1 MIEVLYTP
9 DSAVRKPCSILPWV
23 LCSGMLCIGAVSIQA
38 QPSPGLLPSF
48 RKVVLETDVDN
59 PMELQVLPD
68 GRVLFVERFGK
79 VRIWKP
85 NTQRTVLAAT
95 LDVHGNLNP
104 NTNQGPDH
112 GSWEAGLIGLTLDP
126 EFVKTGWIYLY
137 YSPAGDHPENRV
149 SRFTLKGDTLD
160 LDSEK
165 IVLRVPV
172 QREVCCHEAGSLA
185 FDSDGNLFI
194 STGDNTNPFASSGYN
209 PTDYRDGRYPWDA
222 ARSAGNAN
230 DLRGKILRIHPD
242 PDGSYT
248 IPKGNLFPPGTP
260 NTKPEIFVMGC
271 RNPFRISIDKETG
284 TLSWGEVGP
293 DARELNA
300 DRGPAGFD
308 EINRTRTAGN
318 FGWPFVIADNKPYRQ
333 FNFAT
338 QVSGPAQDVTQ
349 PQNLSPQ
356 NTGPKQLP
364 PAQPAWIWYPYA
376 PSIRFPLATSGG
388 RTACAGPFYHYQT
401 ELESERKLPPLYD
414 GVQFIYE
421 WERGWILAVRT
432 GQDGAPS
439 LELFAPDIKLKRPA
453 EMELGPDGALYVIE
467 FGTGWENN
475 KDAQIVR
482 IEHVPDASNKPL
494 VNTPGVELS
503 DNEVLQFYHDTLE
516 GGSAERGKR
525 IFLEKIEASCSR
537 CHQVGAITDSIL
549 EGAGVGPDLTT
560 IGSQRDRTYLL
571 EALLMPNKAI
581 APGYENLLVTM
592 KDGKA
597 FAGLLKSETADEI
610 ELTSPEDG
618 PVKLHKSDIE
628 SRELGLSP
636 MPNHLRYVL
645 SKTEVRDLIEFLANL
660 KE

>member
-1 MIEVLYTP
+1 MKQTLLANLYT
-9 DSAVRKPCSILPWV
+9 RLILS
-23 LCSGMLCIGAVSIQA
+23 SGMLCIGAASLKA
-38 QPSPGLLPSF
+38 QPSAETLPTF

-59 PMELQVLPD
+59 PMELEVLPD

-85 NTQRTVLAAT
+85 DTQRTVLAAT

-104 NTNQGPDH
+104 GSTQGPDH
-112 GSWEAGLIGLTLDP
+112 GSWESGLIGLTLAP
-126 EFVKTGWIYLY
+126 EFEKTGWIYLY
-137 YSPAGDHPENRV
+137 YSPAGDVPENRV

-160 LDSEK
+160 LGSEK

-185 FDSDGNLFI
+185 FDAEGNLFI

-248 IPKGNLFPPGTP
+248 IPEGNLFPPGTP
-260 NTKPEIFVMGC
+260 NTKPEIYVMGC
-271 RNPFRISIDKETG
+271 RNPFRIAIDKETG

-293 DARELNA
+293 DARELDA
-300 DRGPAGFD
+300 SRGPAGFD

-333 FNFAT
+333 YDFDT
-338 QVSGPAQDVTQ
+338 RSSGPAQDVNS
-349 PQNLSPQ
+349 PKNHSPQ
-356 NTGPKQLP
+356 NTGPVQLP
-364 PAQPAWIWYPYA
+364 PARPAWIWYPYA
-376 PSIRFPLATSGG
+376 PSIRFPLAASGG
-388 RTACAGPFYHYQT
+388 RTACAGPFYHYQA

-432 GQDGAPS
+432 DEQGAPS
-439 LELFAPDIKLKRPA
+439 LEPFAPDIKLKRPA
-453 EMELGPDGALYVIE
+453 EMELGPDGALYIIE

-482 IEHVPDASNKPL
+482 IEHVPASPGKPL
-494 VNTPGVELS
+494 VNTPGAELS
-503 DNEVLQFYHDTLE
+503 DEALLRFYNDCLE
-516 GGSAERGKR
+516 GGNADRGKS

-537 CHQVGAITDSIL
+537 CHQAGAITDGIL
-549 EGAGVGPDLTT
+549 EGDGVGPNLAT

-571 EALLMPNKAI
+571 EALLLPNKAI

-592 KDGKA
+592 NDGKA
-597 FAGLLKSETADEI
+597 FAGLLKRETSEVV

-618 PVKLHKSDIE
+618 PVTLRKSDIR

-645 SKTEVRDLIEFLANL
+645 SKAEFRDLIEFLANL
-660 KE
+660 RE